1 VFVLFQV
8 YYYYEYT
15 HHPHVSTHINIHTL
29 GFGVPPRAALV
40 VDAVEVH
47 FQCQRGVC
55 VRVVSCSS
63 VARGGCRDDADG
75 CVRACV
81 GVGRVDGDARENEGD
96 EREDERD
103 GVVVGC
109 RVVVTAVVV
118 VGDRARVSF
127 IASPAH
133 SSVCRVLKRTPMAR
147 SSCSPPSSSRDIVRE
162 LERRREARERE
173 MRSRRDDGVD
183 GMDDDDDDDEMHRF
197 VDALETMETMETTA
211 SSSSSSTSSSYAS
224 TREDAFECA
233 ARASRSAR
241 VGLGWG
247 EPVSEARRREREA
260 RRALARALVRG
271 DAEEAEEAEN
281 RTPPARET
289 ARRRMPPLGGD
300 GAVRTSETSS
310 GAEESEDAAKAR
322 RRRRRR
328 AREREHVARLRRGEM
343 R

>member
-1 VFVLFQV
+1 M
-8 YYYYEYT
+8 T
-15 HHPHVSTHINIHTL
+15 
-29 GFGVPPRAALV
+29 
-40 VDAVEVH
+40 
-47 FQCQRGVC
+47 
-55 VRVVSCSS
+55 
-63 VARGGCRDDADG
+63 
-75 CVRACV
+75 
-81 GVGRVDGDARENEGD
+81 
-96 EREDERD
+96 
-103 GVVVGC
+103 
-109 RVVVTAVVV
+109 
-118 VGDRARVSF
+118 
-127 IASPAH
+127 
-133 SSVCRVLKRTPMAR
+133 
-147 SSCSPPSSSRDIVRE
+147 
-162 LERRREARERE
+162 
-173 MRSRRDDGVD
+173 SRRDDGVD
-183 GMDDDDDDDEMHRF
+183 GMDDDEDEDEMNRF
-197 VDALETMETMETTA
+197 VDAMETMETMETTA

-271 DAEEAEEAEN
+271 DAEDAEEAEN

-289 ARRRMPPLGGD
+289 ARRMPPLGGD
-300 GAVRTSETSS
+300 RAVRTSETSS